1 MNNKTWL
8 LVILLGFIWGSSF
21 LFTEI
26 LLNYINPVLI
36 VFFRVSLASIILIIY
51 VFFFTNLKFNFSKE
65 ILLTFFTMGLLN
77 NVIPFLLIAFAQETI
92 TGGLAS
98 ILNANTS
105 FFTIFLASLFLK
117 DEKLTN
123 YRLFGIIIGIIG
135 VVVIVGFENLSE
147 FKNYNFGIV
156 LMLFSCLSYSFAGIF
171 AKTKLTN
178 IHPTISATGMLSM
191 STIILFPFIIIYN
204 GNELINI
211 NSTVLY
217 YSCMFA
223 FICSVLAYFLYFK
236 ILETNGAGNLLI
248 CTIIIPPSSILLNA
262 FFINEIIKIYELI
275 GLIII
280 TLGLIILDGR
290 IINYI
295 KNRFI

>member
-1 MNNKTWL
+1 MNNKTWS

-51 VFFFTNLKFNFSKE
+51 VLFFTNLKFNLSKE

-123 YRLFGIIIGIIG
+123 YRLLGIIIGIIG

-147 FKNYNFGIV
+147 FKNFNFGIV

>member
-51 VFFFTNLKFNFSKE
+51 VLFFTNLKFNLSKE

-77 NVIPFLLIAFAQETI
+77 NVIPFLLIAYAQETI

-117 DEKLTN
+117 DEKLTS
-123 YRLFGIIIGIIG
+123 YRLLGILIGIIG
-135 VVVIVGFENLSE
+135 VVVIVGIENLSE
-147 FKNYNFGIV
+147 FKNFNFGIV

-223 FICSVLAYFLYFK
+223 FICTVLAYFLYFK

>member
-51 VFFFTNLKFNFSKE
+51 VLFFTNLKFNFSKE

-117 DEKLTN
+117 DEKLTS
-123 YRLFGIIIGIIG
+123 YRLLGIIIGIIG

>member
-51 VFFFTNLKFNFSKE
+51 VLFFTNLKFNFSKE

-117 DEKLTN
+117 DEKLTS
-123 YRLFGIIIGIIG
+123 YRLLGIIIGIIG
-135 VVVIVGFENLSE
+135 VIVIVGFENLSE

>member
-1 MNNKTWL
+1 MNNKTWI

-26 LLNYINPVLI
+26 LLNYINPILI
-36 VFFRVSLASIILIIY
+36 VFLRVSLASIILIIY

-117 DEKLTN
+117 DEKITS
-123 YRLFGIIIGIIG
+123 YRLLGIIIGIIG

-223 FICSVLAYFLYFK
+223 FICTVLAYFLYFK

-262 FFINEIIKIYELI
+262 FFINETIKIYELI

>member
-51 VFFFTNLKFNFSKE
+51 VLFFTNLKFNLSKE

-77 NVIPFLLIAFAQETI
+77 NVIPFLLIAYAQETI

-117 DEKLTN
+117 NEKLTS
-123 YRLFGIIIGIIG
+123 YRLLGILIGIIG
-135 VVVIVGFENLSE
+135 VVVIVGLENLSE
-147 FKNYNFGIV
+147 FKNFNFGIV

-191 STIILFPFIIIYN
+191 STIILFPFIIVYN

-223 FICSVLAYFLYFK
+223 FICTVLAYFLYFK

-262 FFINEIIKIYELI
+262 FFINEIIKIHELI

>member
-8 LVILLGFIWGSSF
+8 LVIFLGFIWGSSF

-51 VFFFTNLKFNFSKE
+51 VLFFTNLKFNLSKE

-77 NVIPFLLIAFAQETI
+77 NVIPFLLIAYAQETI

-117 DEKLTN
+117 DEKLTS
-123 YRLFGIIIGIIG
+123 YRLLGILIGIIG
-135 VVVIVGFENLSE
+135 VVVIVGLENLSE
-147 FKNYNFGIV
+147 FKNFNFGIV

-191 STIILFPFIIIYN
+191 STIILFPFIIVYN

-223 FICSVLAYFLYFK
+223 FICTVLAYFLYFK

-295 KNRFI
+295 KNTFI

>member
-117 DEKLTN
+117 DEKLTSH
-123 YRLFGIIIGIIG
+123 RLLGIIIGIIG
-135 VVVIVGFENLSE
+135 VIVIVGFENLSE

>member
-65 ILLTFFTMGLLN
+65 ILLTFFSMGLLN
-77 NVIPFLLIAFAQETI
+77 NVIPFLLIAYAQETI

-117 DEKLTN
+117 DEKLTSH
-123 YRLFGIIIGIIG
+123 RLLGIIIGIIG
-135 VVVIVGFENLSE
+135 VIVIVGFENLSE
-147 FKNYNFGIV
+147 LKNYNFGIV

>member
-123 YRLFGIIIGIIG
+123 YRLLGIIIGIIG

-217 YSCMFA
+217 YSCIFA

-275 GLIII
+275 GLMII
-280 TLGLIILDGR
+280 TAGLIILDGR
-290 IINYI
+290 IINFI
-295 KNRFI
+295 KNKFI

>member
-51 VFFFTNLKFNFSKE
+51 VLFFTNLKFNFSKE

-123 YRLFGIIIGIIG
+123 YRLLGIIIGIFG
-135 VVVIVGFENLSE
+135 VVVIVGLENLSE
-147 FKNYNFGIV
+147 FKNFNFGIV

-191 STIILFPFIIIYN
+191 STIILFPFIIVYN

>member
-51 VFFFTNLKFNFSKE
+51 VLFFTNLKFNLSKE

-117 DEKLTN
+117 DEKLTS
-123 YRLFGIIIGIIG
+123 YRLLGIIIGIIG
-135 VVVIVGFENLSE
+135 VIVIVGFENLSE
-147 FKNYNFGIV
+147 LKNYNFGIV

-191 STIILFPFIIIYN
+191 STIILFPFIIVYN

>member
-51 VFFFTNLKFNFSKE
+51 VLFFTNLKFNLSKE

-77 NVIPFLLIAFAQETI
+77 NVIPFLLIAYAQETI

-117 DEKLTN
+117 DEKLTSH
-123 YRLFGIIIGIIG
+123 RLLGIIIGIIG
-135 VVVIVGFENLSE
+135 VIVIVGFENLSE
-147 FKNYNFGIV
+147 LKNYNFGIV

-223 FICSVLAYFLYFK
+223 FICTVLAYFLYFK

-275 GLIII
+275 GLMII
-280 TLGLIILDGR
+280 TAGLIILDGR
-290 IINYI
+290 IINFI
-295 KNRFI
+295 KNKFI

>member
-51 VFFFTNLKFNFSKE
+51 VFFFTNLKFNFSKK

-123 YRLFGIIIGIIG
+123 YRLLGIIIGIIG

-211 NSTVLY
+211 NSKVLY

-295 KNRFI
+295 KKRFI

>member
-77 NVIPFLLIAFAQETI
+77 NVIPFLLIAYAQETI

-117 DEKLTN
+117 DEKLTS
-123 YRLFGIIIGIIG
+123 YRLLGIIIGIIG

-147 FKNYNFGIV
+147 FKNFNFGIV

>member
-123 YRLFGIIIGIIG
+123 YRLLGIIIGIFG

>member
-8 LVILLGFIWGSSF
+8 LVIFLGFIWGSSF

-51 VFFFTNLKFNFSKE
+51 VLFFTNLKFNLSKE

-77 NVIPFLLIAFAQETI
+77 NVIPFLLIAYAQETI

-105 FFTIFLASLFLK
+105 FFTIVLASLFLK
-117 DEKLTN
+117 DEKLTS
-123 YRLFGIIIGIIG
+123 YRLLGILIGIIG
-135 VVVIVGFENLSE
+135 VVVIVGLENLSE
-147 FKNYNFGIV
+147 FKNFNFGIF

-191 STIILFPFIIIYN
+191 STIILFPFIIVYN

-223 FICSVLAYFLYFK
+223 FICTVLAYFLYFK

-262 FFINEIIKIYELI
+262 FFINEIIKIHELI

>member
-77 NVIPFLLIAFAQETI
+77 NVIPFLLIAYAQETI

-123 YRLFGIIIGIIG
+123 YRLLGIIIGIIG

>member
-51 VFFFTNLKFNFSKE
+51 VLFFTNLKFNLSKE

-77 NVIPFLLIAFAQETI
+77 NVIPFLLIAYAQETI

-117 DEKLTN
+117 DEKLTS
-123 YRLFGIIIGIIG
+123 YRLLGILIGIIG
-135 VVVIVGFENLSE
+135 VVVIVGIENLYE
-147 FKNYNFGIV
+147 FKNFNFGIV

>member
-36 VFFRVSLASIILIIY
+36 VFLRVSLASIILIIY

-123 YRLFGIIIGIIG
+123 YRLLGIIIGIIG

-191 STIILFPFIIIYN
+191 STIILFPFISTYYI
-204 GNELINI
+204 ESPCSPTNI
-211 NSTVLY
+211 WLKCFENVLY
-217 YSCMFA
+217 
-223 FICSVLAYFLYFK
+223 
-236 ILETNGAGNLLI
+236 
-248 CTIIIPPSSILLNA
+248 
-262 FFINEIIKIYELI
+262 
-275 GLIII
+275 
-280 TLGLIILDGR
+280 R
-290 IINYI
+290 IRNKVIF
-295 KNRFI
+295 RFW

>member
-51 VFFFTNLKFNFSKE
+51 VLFFTNLKFNLSKE

-77 NVIPFLLIAFAQETI
+77 NVIPFLLIAYAQETI

-117 DEKLTN
+117 DEKLTS
-123 YRLFGIIIGIIG
+123 YRLLGIIIGIIG
-135 VVVIVGFENLSE
+135 VIVIVGFENLSE
-147 FKNYNFGIV
+147 LKNYNFGIV

-275 GLIII
+275 GLMII
-280 TLGLIILDGR
+280 TAGLIILDGR
-290 IINYI
+290 IINFI
-295 KNRFI
+295 KNKFI

>member
-8 LVILLGFIWGSSF
+8 LVIFLGFIWGSSF

-51 VFFFTNLKFNFSKE
+51 VLFFTNLKFNLSKE

-77 NVIPFLLIAFAQETI
+77 NVIPFLLIAYAQETI

-117 DEKLTN
+117 DEKLTS
-123 YRLFGIIIGIIG
+123 YRLLGILIGIIG
-135 VVVIVGFENLSE
+135 VVVIVGLENLSE
-147 FKNYNFGIV
+147 FKNFNFGIF

-191 STIILFPFIIIYN
+191 STIILFPFIIVYN

-223 FICSVLAYFLYFK
+223 FICTVLAYFLYFK

-262 FFINEIIKIYELI
+262 FFINEIIKIHELI

>member
-26 LLNYINPVLI
+26 LLNYINPILI
-36 VFFRVSLASIILIIY
+36 VFLRVSLASIILIIY

-65 ILLTFFTMGLLN
+65 ILLTFFMMGLLN

-117 DEKLTN
+117 DEKLTS
-123 YRLFGIIIGIIG
+123 YRLLGIIIGIIG

-147 FKNYNFGIV
+147 FKNFNFGIV

-191 STIILFPFIIIYN
+191 STIILFPFIIVYN

-223 FICSVLAYFLYFK
+223 LICSVLAYFLYFK

>member
-51 VFFFTNLKFNFSKE
+51 VLFFTNLKFNLSKE

-123 YRLFGIIIGIIG
+123 YRLLGIIIGIIG

-211 NSTVLY
+211 NSKVLY

>member
-77 NVIPFLLIAFAQETI
+77 NVIPFLLIAYAQETI

-123 YRLFGIIIGIIG
+123 YRLLGIIIGIIG

-211 NSTVLY
+211 NSKVLY

>member
-51 VFFFTNLKFNFSKE
+51 VLFFTNLKFNLSKE

-77 NVIPFLLIAFAQETI
+77 NVIPFLLIAYAQETI

-117 DEKLTN
+117 DEKLTS
-123 YRLFGIIIGIIG
+123 YRLLGIIIGIIG
-135 VVVIVGFENLSE
+135 VIVIVGFENLSE
-147 FKNYNFGIV
+147 LKNYNFGIV

-223 FICSVLAYFLYFK
+223 FFCSVLAYFLYFK

-262 FFINEIIKIYELI
+262 FFINEIIKIHELI

>member
-117 DEKLTN
+117 DEKLTS
-123 YRLFGIIIGIIG
+123 YRLLGIIIGIIG

>member
-51 VFFFTNLKFNFSKE
+51 VLFFTNLKFNLSKE

-77 NVIPFLLIAFAQETI
+77 NVIPFLLIAYAQETI

-117 DEKLTN
+117 DEKLTS
-123 YRLFGIIIGIIG
+123 YRLLGIIIGIIG

-223 FICSVLAYFLYFK
+223 FICTVLAYFLYFK

>member
-1 MNNKTWL
+1 MNNKSWL

-65 ILLTFFTMGLLN
+65 ILLIFFTMGLLN

-123 YRLFGIIIGIIG
+123 YRLLGIIIGIIG

-275 GLIII
+275 GLMII
-280 TLGLIILDGR
+280 TAGLIILDGR
-290 IINYI
+290 IINFI
-295 KNRFI
+295 KNKFI

>member
-51 VFFFTNLKFNFSKE
+51 VFFFTNLEFNFSKE
-65 ILLTFFTMGLLN
+65 ILLTFFKMGLLN

-105 FFTIFLASLFLK
+105 FITIFLASLFLK

-123 YRLFGIIIGIIG
+123 YRLLGIIIGIIG

-156 LMLFSCLSYSFAGIF
+156 LMLFSCLFYSFAGIF

-211 NSTVLY
+211 NSSVLY

-275 GLIII
+275 GLMII
-280 TLGLIILDGR
+280 TAGLIILDGR
-290 IINYI
+290 IINFI
-295 KNRFI
+295 KNKFI

>member
-51 VFFFTNLKFNFSKE
+51 VFFFTNLEFNFSKE

-123 YRLFGIIIGIIG
+123 YRLLGIIIGIIG
-135 VVVIVGFENLSE
+135 VVVIVGFENLSQ
-147 FKNYNFGIV
+147 FKNFNFGIV

-171 AKTKLTN
+171 AKIKLTN
-178 IHPTISATGMLSM
+178 IHPTISATAMLSM

-204 GNELINI
+204 ANELINI
-211 NSTVLY
+211 NSSVLY

-275 GLIII
+275 GLMII
-280 TLGLIILDGR
+280 TTGLIILDGR
-290 IINYI
+290 IINFI
-295 KNRFI
+295 KNKFI

>member
-51 VFFFTNLKFNFSKE
+51 VLFFTNLKFNLSKE

-77 NVIPFLLIAFAQETI
+77 NVIPFLLIAYAQETI

-123 YRLFGIIIGIIG
+123 YRLLGIIIGIIG

-147 FKNYNFGIV
+147 LKNYNFGIV
-156 LMLFSCLSYSFAGIF
+156 LMLFSCLSYSFAGVF

-211 NSTVLY
+211 NSKVLY

-223 FICSVLAYFLYFK
+223 FICSVVAYFLYFK

-280 TLGLIILDGR
+280 TAGLIILDGR
-290 IINYI
+290 IINFI
-295 KNRFI
+295 KNKFI

>member
-51 VFFFTNLKFNFSKE
+51 VLFFTNLKFNLSKE

-77 NVIPFLLIAFAQETI
+77 NVIPFLLIAYAQETI

-123 YRLFGIIIGIIG
+123 YRLLGIIIGIIG

-275 GLIII
+275 GLMII
-280 TLGLIILDGR
+280 TAGLIILDGR
-290 IINYI
+290 IINFI
-295 KNRFI
+295 KNKFI

>member
-51 VFFFTNLKFNFSKE
+51 VFFFTNLEFNFSKE

-105 FFTIFLASLFLK
+105 FFTIFLASIFLK

-123 YRLFGIIIGIIG
+123 YRLLGIIIGIIG

-156 LMLFSCLSYSFAGIF
+156 LMLFSCLFYSFAGIF

-204 GNELINI
+204 ANELINI
-211 NSTVLY
+211 NSSVLY

-275 GLIII
+275 GLMII
-280 TLGLIILDGR
+280 TTGLIILDGR
-290 IINYI
+290 IINFI
-295 KNRFI
+295 KNKFI

>member
-51 VFFFTNLKFNFSKE
+51 VLFFTNLKFNLSKE

-77 NVIPFLLIAFAQETI
+77 NVIPFLLIAYAQETI

-123 YRLFGIIIGIIG
+123 YRLLGIIIGIIG

-248 CTIIIPPSSILLNA
+248 CTIIIPPSSILLNS

>member
-51 VFFFTNLKFNFSKE
+51 VLFFTNLKFNLSKE

-117 DEKLTN
+117 DEKLTSH
-123 YRLFGIIIGIIG
+123 RLLGIIIGIIG
-135 VVVIVGFENLSE
+135 VIVIVGFENLSE
-147 FKNYNFGIV
+147 LKNYNFGIV

-211 NSTVLY
+211 NPTVLY

>member
-51 VFFFTNLKFNFSKE
+51 VLFFTNLKFNLSKE

-77 NVIPFLLIAFAQETI
+77 NVIPFLLIAYAQETI

-117 DEKLTN
+117 DEKLTSH
-123 YRLFGIIIGIIG
+123 RLLGIIIGIIG
-135 VVVIVGFENLSE
+135 VIVIVGFENLSE

-275 GLIII
+275 GLMII
-280 TLGLIILDGR
+280 TAGLIILDGR
-290 IINYI
+290 IINFI
-295 KNRFI
+295 KNKFI

>member
-123 YRLFGIIIGIIG
+123 YRLLGIIIGIIG

-171 AKTKLTN
+171 AKTKLTD

>member
-51 VFFFTNLKFNFSKE
+51 VLFFTNLKFNLSKE

-77 NVIPFLLIAFAQETI
+77 NVIPFLLIAYAQETI

-117 DEKLTN
+117 DEKLTS
-123 YRLFGIIIGIIG
+123 YRLLGIIIGIIG

-147 FKNYNFGIV
+147 FKNFNFGIV

-171 AKTKLTN
+171 AKTKLTD